1 MRIWPLASVTLAV
14 AMATASVTSPSGAQA
29 DDFKAKAEAAFQPVV
44 KQYDIPGLIVGVT
57 RNGKHEFYATGLA
70 SKADKRPVTPETIFE
85 LGSISKLFNVTLA
98 ALAEQRGKLKLDDTV
113 AHHLCADKCK
123 VGNGLTLMDLATH
136 HTGGMPLQVPDKIS
150 NADELVSWLK
160 EWQPSHPGARSYSNI
175 SIGLLGH
182 ISAKAMG
189 TTYAEAAET
198 TLFPA
203 LGLKNTFI
211 TVPQSQM
218 NLYAYGYNK
227 ANAPI
232 RVGKGVLDAEA
243 YGVKSSAE
251 DMLTFLD
258 AELGVRPV
266 SGELQKALARTQAGQ
281 FKTAH
286 FTQAMVWEEYPW
298 PVDLYTMVA
307 GNSPDFIMKPQPV
320 EKLPAAAASGRSVI
334 LNKTGSTNGFGGYV
348 AIVPDQKLGIVV
360 LANRNYPNEARV
372 RATYALVKALLPAS
386 P

>member
-1 MRIWPLASVTLAV
+1 MHIWPLASVTFAV
-14 AMATASVTSPSGAQA
+14 AMATASVTSPSRAQA
-29 DDFKAKAEAAFQPVV
+29 DDFKTKAEAAFQPVV
-44 KQYDIPGLIVGVT
+44 KQYDIPGLIVGIT
-57 RNGKHEFYATGLA
+57 RNGTHEFYVTGLA

-113 AHHLCADKCK
+113 AHHLCADKCEI
-123 VGNGLTLMDLATH
+123 GDQLTLMDLATH
-136 HTGGMPLQVPDKIS
+136 HTGGMPLQVPDKVS
-150 NADELVSWLK
+150 NVDELVSWLK
-160 EWQPSHPGARSYSNI
+160 EWKPSQPGARSYSNI
-175 SIGLLGH
+175 SIGMLGH

-189 TTYAEAAET
+189 TTYAKAAEN

-203 LGLKNTFI
+203 LKLSNTFI
-211 TVPQSQM
+211 AVPKSRM
-218 NLYAYGYNK
+218 DLYAYGYNK

-243 YGVKSSAE
+243 YGVKSSAG
-251 DMLTFLD
+251 DMLKFLD
-258 AELGVRPV
+258 VELGVGPASAEMANAV
-266 SGELQKALARTQAGQ
+266 QRTRQGQ
-281 FKTAH
+281 FKTAY

-298 PVDLYTMVA
+298 PVNVDTMVA

-320 EKLPAAAASGRSVI
+320 EKLSAPPASGRSVI

-372 RATYALVKALLPAS
+372 RATYALIRSLGL
-386 P
+386 